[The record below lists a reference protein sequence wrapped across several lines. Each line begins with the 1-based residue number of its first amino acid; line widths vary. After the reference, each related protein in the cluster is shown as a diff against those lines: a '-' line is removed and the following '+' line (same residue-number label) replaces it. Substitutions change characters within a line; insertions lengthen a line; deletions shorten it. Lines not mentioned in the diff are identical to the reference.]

1 MAAFSKLPEMLG
13 LTKCTECEGDYTEA
27 EGEESTKCAECVE
40 SEPFAKRFTKCAA
53 LVPLRP
59 LWPGFTYF
67 PHQEVG
73 IRWMLD
79 KEEIGTIVDDV
90 VVRGGFQ
97 CDDMGLGKTIQIT
110 ATMVNRPVKE
120 TLLVA
125 PLAMLDTWIGVLQ
138 RAGMGV
144 HTVKGNAWVK
154 LSGGGVP
161 RHFIKMRPQV
171 FVCNYEKL
179 VRPSLFSRSW
189 GRVVLDEA
197 HKIRSA
203 TGKAAVAAGRI
214 VAPVRWAVT
223 GTPLV
228 NSLNDVVS
236 LLAFVGVPFAKP
248 LAKKSLW
255 ERRFNTLFPQLTLHR
270 TLDSIRSVVQ
280 GAPPVPVV
288 HEEVLPF
295 VTEEE
300 DDFYHGVQGENEEG
314 RYAKYAS
321 EYLSP
326 VEMFKLLL
334 RLRQLS
340 VHPQV
345 YINAKRREGPYDRE
359 DWVGATTKLERLAE
373 IIMADATPC
382 RPPQGGLEGL
392 TPCRP
397 PQGGLE
403 GGLETANQT
412 PAESSTPCRPPQGGL
427 HKYIVFCQFT
437 EEMSLIREFLL
448 RRGLADDQN
457 ILLYHGGMTQSE
469 RAAVLAHS
477 KKSTDTTVLLL
488 QLQAGG
494 VGLNLQEYDRI
505 VFMSPWWTSA
515 LMDQAIARAVRMGQ
529 SEVVHVYHLRL
540 ASENTKTINID
551 SLVNAKADEKRKMLN
566 RLFSL

>member
-1 MAAFSKLPEMLG
+1 M
-13 LTKCTECEGDYTEA
+13 
-27 EGEESTKCAECVE
+27 
-40 SEPFAKRFTKCAA
+40 
-53 LVPLRP
+53 
-59 LWPGFTYF
+59 
-67 PHQEVG
+67 
-73 IRWMLD
+73 
-79 KEEIGTIVDDV
+79 
-90 VVRGGFQ
+90 
-97 CDDMGLGKTIQIT
+97 
-110 ATMVNRPVKE
+110 
-120 TLLVA
+120 
-125 PLAMLDTWIGVLQ
+125 
-138 RAGMGV
+138 
-144 HTVKGNAWVK
+144 
-154 LSGGGVP
+154 
-161 RHFIKMRPQV
+161 
-171 FVCNYEKL
+171 
-179 VRPSLFSRSW
+179 
-189 GRVVLDEA
+189 
-197 HKIRSA
+197 
-203 TGKAAVAAGRI
+203 
-214 VAPVRWAVT
+214 
-223 GTPLV
+223 
-228 NSLNDVVS
+228 
-236 LLAFVGVPFAKP
+236 
-248 LAKKSLW
+248 
-255 ERRFNTLFPQLTLHR
+255 
-270 TLDSIRSVVQ
+270 
-280 GAPPVPVV
+280 

-403 GGLETANQT
+403 GGLETANQTPAESSTPCRPPAGGLEGSTPKGGLETANQT

>member
-13 LTKCTECEGDYTEA
+13 EGDYTKAEGLTECTECA
-27 EGEESTKCAECVE
+27 EGEE
-40 SEPFAKRFTKCAA
+40 CAA
-53 LVPLRP
+53 LVPLRS

-73 IRWMLD
+73 IRWMLE

-373 IIMADATPC
+373 IIAADATPC
-382 RPPQGGLEGL
+382 RPPQGGLE
-392 TPCRP
+392 
-397 PQGGLE
+397 E
-403 GGLETANQT
+403 
-412 PAESSTPCRPPQGGL
+412 GL

-457 ILLYHGGMTQSE
+457 ILLYHGGMNQSE

-551 SLVNAKADEKRKMLN
+551 SLVNAKADEKRKQLEK
-566 RLFSL
+566 LFALRTF